1 MYINYIDFLE
11 SFQWILIHQDG
22 GGGGGARTFI
32 LILLQCTWY
41 TIRAIILNKTMI
53 NLNRFEVLVR

>member
-41 TIRAIILNKTMI
+41 TIKQDND
-53 NLNRFEVLVR
+53 NLNRFEEMVR

>member
-53 NLNRFEVLVR
+53 I